1 MGPVM
6 KTRNPNTAL
15 KAIHDKGG
23 TLRTRD
29 LIALG
34 AKAGTGGGVKG
45 DRNLSRKSATIAA

>member
-1 MGPVM
+1 M

-15 KAIHDKGG
+15 KAFHDKGG

-34 AKAGTGGGVKG
+34 AKAGMGGGG
-45 DRNLSRKSATIAA
+45 GG